1 MFDINKLSE
10 MLRTMFDINKLYEML
25 RTTIA

>member
-10 MLRTMFDINKLYEML
+10 MLRTMFDINKLSEML